1 MAEAK
6 PQPSL
11 LITLAGKAEATLTKA
26 ADLFPAPPPFGV
38 DFVEL
43 WAIAN
48 DEEKDE
54 Q

>member
-11 LITLAGKAEATLTKA
+11 LITLTGKAEATLTKA
-26 ADLFPAPPPFGV
+26 ADR
-38 DFVEL
+38 ETQ
-43 WAIAN
+43 
-48 DEEKDE
+48 EERDE